1 MVNQIKL
8 KISLIQKMNLDSTF
22 YDRQILLLKIDPK
35 LKMSTLFMIGI
46 FEKLD
51 NLNKLNSVRYKTN
64 GNKK

>member
-1 MVNQIKL
+1 
-8 KISLIQKMNLDSTF
+8 MNLDSTF
-22 YDRQILLLKIDPK
+22 YDRQILLLKIAHK

>member
-1 MVNQIKL
+1 M

-22 YDRQILLLKIDPK
+22 YDRQILILAPK
-35 LKMSTLFMIGI
+35 LKMSTLFVIGI

-51 NLNKLNSVRYKTN
+51 NLNKLNPLRYKTN

>member
-1 MVNQIKL
+1 MVNQIKM

-22 YDRQILLLKIDPK
+22 YDRQILLLKIAPK